1 MPQLSVHVLS
11 GGERVPTLHDE
22 HELPLFYPTFFVT
35 SQLRNAGAAVNT
47 IRNKVAD
54 ITVLLR
60 WQENQARDVVEEFR
74 NGRFPIVAD
83 IVSLRDFAQRD
94 MHDLIEGGAARV
106 WLTSRRD
113 YGRALHVR
121 VWLHAEAPRYFKH
134 IHKTIV

>member
-1 MPQLSVHVLS
+1 M
-11 GGERVPTLHDE
+11 
-22 HELPLFYPTFFVT
+22 
-35 SQLRNAGAAVNT
+35 NT

-94 MHDLIEGGAARV
+94 MRDLIEGGAARV

-113 YGRALHVR
+113 YGRPLHVR

-134 IHKTIV
+134 IYKTIV